1 MSISIKKDD
10 YVATFD
16 NQGHDEFMEA
26 LKEWGKETRFV
37 EVPAKDIYFSPL
49 SSLDPD
55 DVLGGQEVYDDSQ
68 RVDALPIVANLPTG
82 EKVALRPYIYKD
94 VKQHHRDNAAV
105 LGDMLRAGSY
115 ESWCE
120 HINLGRGF
128 LKKTLLVMVRGC
140 KASGWSSEFN
150 CNRSELEQVNFIE
163 ESLSQ
168 RFPNVKFLSGE
179 ISHYFTMV
187 KFKLDDSI
195 QTFNTAAALAPNV
208 VSAYE
213 GAWVSGGGDLDELRA
228 AVPIATFITGE
239 SGLTAITLGV
249 GLLFPNETF
258 VPLGKSLSV
267 THRGSDEKVWGR
279 FEVMPDNIAVLYQ
292 KGLTG
297 ISDLAKRLIRHPYSC
312 ATHVAQLFQGICSA
326 DALEEFLEDFEI
338 IYPPEDTSLT
348 CQAIHIF
355 NGVNDMLRQ
364 EGPKQSAIKRLRC
377 TEVLAQLVTMNWNDL
392 DAAIPAS
399 VGKRKSAAT
408 KSGDN
413 FDLNWFS
420 DTL

>member
-213 GAWVSGGGDLDELRA
+213 DAWVSGGGDLDELRA

-267 THRGSDEKVWGR
+267 THRGSDEKV
-279 FEVMPDNIAVLYQ
+279 
-292 KGLTG
+292 
-297 ISDLAKRLIRHPYSC
+297 C
-312 ATHVAQLFQGICSA
+312 
-326 DALEEFLEDFEI
+326 
-338 IYPPEDTSLT
+338 
-348 CQAIHIF
+348 
-355 NGVNDMLRQ
+355 
-364 EGPKQSAIKRLRC
+364 
-377 TEVLAQLVTMNWNDL
+377 
-392 DAAIPAS
+392 
-399 VGKRKSAAT
+399 
-408 KSGDN
+408 
-413 FDLNWFS
+413 
-420 DTL
+420 